1 MVVQP
6 VVSDERPV
14 FYRERAAG
22 MYGVAPYSLALVRVT
37 PPHPAYPLPS
47 SSLFFKSSAVLLL
60 GTWLDME
67 GIPLR

>member
-37 PPHPAYPLPS
+37 PPHPVYPLPLLH
-47 SSLFFKSSAVLLL
+47 LFYSFEL
-60 GTWLDME
+60 
-67 GIPLR
+67 